1 MKVIYVML
9 HSFSIFKDS
18 FLISGGNDQNIFVWT
33 LGSEVTGYNVFHGEK
48 VSAFEGT
55 RLDRIIVADFSPVIQ
70 VRLVLLF
77 FILFIILIL
86 YHLGCNRKEPIDVPH

>member
-1 MKVIYVML
+1 MEVIYVML
-9 HSFSIFKDS
+9 YSLSIFKDS
-18 FLISGGNDQNIFVWT
+18 FLISGGNDQNVFIWT

-55 RLDRIIVADFSPVIQ
+55 HLDRIIVADFSPVIQ

-86 YHLGCNRKEPIDVPH
+86 